1 MNHTRSEVPKT
12 SQPLHQDSEQQRG
25 PRRRGPTALLRKRSV
40 QLAVLGW
47 LSANCVVLA
56 VAGDAL
62 PFNWPTAA
70 ARTPVGHLVDANLV
84 LVEVLILA
92 ALTYWITR
100 KRTLPNLAD
109 RAPERSVAA
118 RETLLLLLYG
128 AGGLGLG
135 FILARL
141 AGWHPFGLHLAGSIY
156 GTHEHVSPA
165 ESIAW
170 AAYNL
175 VVYAVVPLLLFRRRY
190 SAEALNLR
198 SSNRR
203 ADTILIGVIL
213 LVESLVQ
220 IAALNPEIFD
230 LTAGQLLLGAPLTFT
245 LYLAGAVLPA
255 MIFIYAILVPRFIR
269 LTGSVATTVIL
280 GGLTYTA
287 LHVWDAWT
295 IFNSPGNAALS
306 VVFLLL
312 TYFAPGMFKT
322 VLTVRTGNA
331 WVHVWAYHAL
341 APHTLAD
348 TPHMVHVFHLR

>member
-1 MNHTRSEVPKT
+1 MTLSRKADV
-12 SQPLHQDSEQQRG
+12 QPRP
-25 PRRRGPTALLRKRSV
+25 PRRGLTALLRSRGV
-40 QLAVLGW
+40 HLTAIGW
-47 LSANCVVLA
+47 LGGNAVVLA

-62 PFNWPTAA
+62 PFDWPAA
-70 ARTPVGHLVDANLV
+70 APQTPIGHLVDANLA
-84 LVEVLILA
+84 LAEVLLLTV
-92 ALTYWITR
+92 LTYWLTR

-118 RETLLLLLYG
+118 RETLFLLLYG

-170 AAYNL
+170 ATYNL
-175 VVYAVVPLLLFRRRY
+175 LVYAVVPLLFFRRRY

-203 ADTILIGVIL
+203 ADTVLIGAIL
-213 LVESLVQ
+213 LIESLVQ
-220 IAALNPEIFD
+220 IAVLAPGIFD
-230 LTAGQLLLGAPLTFT
+230 LTPGQLVLGASLTFI

-255 MIFIYAILVPRFIR
+255 MIFIYAILVPRFLR
-269 LTGSVATTVIL
+269 LTGSTATTVIL

-287 LHVWDAWT
+287 LHIWDAWT
-295 IFNSPGNAALS
+295 VFTTPGNATLS
-306 VVFLLL
+306 VAFLLL

-341 APHTLAD
+341 APHTLIDA
-348 TPHMVHVFHLR
+348 PHMVHVFHLK

>member
-1 MNHTRSEVPKT
+1 MTLIQDPEA
-12 SQPLHQDSEQQRG
+12 QPR
-25 PRRRGPTALLRKRSV
+25 PARRGRAALLRQRSV
-40 QLAVLGW
+40 HLAALGW
-47 LSANCVVLA
+47 LAANAVVLA

-62 PFNWPTAA
+62 PFDWPTAA
-70 ARTPVGHLVDANLV
+70 ARTPVGRLVDANLV
-84 LVEVLILA
+84 LVEVLLLTALA
-92 ALTYWITR
+92 CWLTR
-100 KRTLPNLAD
+100 KRALPNLAD

-165 ESIAW
+165 ESITW

-175 VVYAVVPLLLFRRRY
+175 VVYAVVPLLFFRRRY
-190 SAEALNLR
+190 STEALNLR
-198 SSNRR
+198 SNNRR
-203 ADTILIGVIL
+203 ANTVLIGVIL
-213 LVESLVQ
+213 LIESLVQ
-220 IAALNPEIFD
+220 IAALDPQIFD
-230 LTAGQLLLGAPLTFT
+230 LTAGQLVLGLPLTFT

-255 MIFIYAILVPRFIR
+255 MIFIYAILVPRFLR
-269 LTGSVATTVIL
+269 LTGSTTTTVIL

-287 LHVWDAWT
+287 LHIWDAWT

-306 VVFLLL
+306 IVFLLL

-348 TPHMVHVFHLR
+348 TPHMVHVFHLK

>member
-1 MNHTRSEVPKT
+1 MTLIQDPEA
-12 SQPLHQDSEQQRG
+12 QPR
-25 PRRRGPTALLRKRSV
+25 PARRGHAALLRQRSV
-40 QLAVLGW
+40 HLAALGW
-47 LSANCVVLA
+47 LTANAVVLA

-62 PFNWPTAA
+62 PFDWPAAA
-70 ARTPVGHLVDANLV
+70 ARTPVGRLVDANLV
-84 LVEVLILA
+84 LVEVLLLTALA
-92 ALTYWITR
+92 YWLTR
-100 KRTLPNLAD
+100 KRALPNLAD

-165 ESIAW
+165 ESIVW

-175 VVYAVVPLLLFRRRY
+175 VVYAVVPLLFFRRRY
-190 SAEALNLR
+190 STEALNLR
-198 SSNRR
+198 SNNRR
-203 ADTILIGVIL
+203 ADTVLIGVIL
-213 LVESLVQ
+213 LIESLVQ
-220 IAALNPEIFD
+220 IAALDPQTFD
-230 LTAGQLLLGAPLTFT
+230 LTAGQLVLGLPLTFT

-255 MIFIYAILVPRFIR
+255 MIFIYAILVPRFLR
-269 LTGSVATTVIL
+269 LTGSTMTTVIL

-287 LHVWDAWT
+287 LHIWDAWT

-306 VVFLLL
+306 IVFLLL

-348 TPHMVHVFHLR
+348 TPHMVHVFHLK

>member
-1 MNHTRSEVPKT
+1 MVTPTRVQYTRPPSPR
-12 SQPLHQDSEQQRG
+12 QG
-25 PRRRGPTALLRKRSV
+25 PGALLRHRSV
-40 QLAVLGW
+40 QLAALGW
-47 LSANCVVLA
+47 LAGNALVLA
-56 VAGDAL
+56 LPGDAL
-62 PFNWPTAA
+62 PFDWPNTSG
-70 ARTPVGHLVDANLV
+70 RTVADYLADANLA
-84 LVEVLILA
+84 LVEVLLLT

-100 KRTLPNLAD
+100 NRSVPNLTD
-109 RAPERSVAA
+109 RAPERAVAA

-128 AGGLGLG
+128 AGGLALG

-141 AGWHPFGLHLAGSIY
+141 AGWHPFGLHLAGSLY
-156 GTHEHVSPA
+156 GTHDHVSRA
-165 ESIAW
+165 EAIAW

-175 VVYAVVPLLLFRRRY
+175 AVYAVVPLLFFRRRY

-203 ADTILIGVIL
+203 ADAALVGVIL
-213 LVESLVQ
+213 VIESLVQ
-220 IAALNPEIFD
+220 IAALAPQTFN
-230 LTAGQLLLGAPLTFT
+230 LSAGQLALGVPLTFT

-255 MIFIYAILVPRFIR
+255 MIFIYAILVPRFLR
-269 LTGSVATTVIL
+269 LTGSTATTVIL

-295 IFNSPGNAALS
+295 VFNSPGNAAMS
-306 VVFLLL
+306 TVFLLF

-348 TPHMVHVFHLR
+348 TPHMVHVFHIR

>member
-1 MNHTRSEVPKT
+1 MTLIQDPEA
-12 SQPLHQDSEQQRG
+12 QPR
-25 PRRRGPTALLRKRSV
+25 PARRGLAALLRQRSV
-40 QLAVLGW
+40 HLAAIGW
-47 LSANCVVLA
+47 LAANAVVLA

-62 PFNWPTAA
+62 PFDWPTAA
-70 ARTPVGHLVDANLV
+70 ARTPVGRLVDANLV
-84 LVEVLILA
+84 LVEVLLLTALA
-92 ALTYWITR
+92 YWLTR
-100 KRTLPNLAD
+100 KRALPNLAD

-165 ESIAW
+165 ESITW

-175 VVYAVVPLLLFRRRY
+175 VVYAVVPLLFFRRRY
-190 SAEALNLR
+190 STEALNLR
-198 SSNRR
+198 SNNRR
-203 ADTILIGVIL
+203 ANTVLIGVIL
-213 LVESLVQ
+213 LIESLVQ
-220 IAALNPEIFD
+220 IAALHPQTFD
-230 LTAGQLLLGAPLTFT
+230 LTAGQLVLGLPLTFT

-255 MIFIYAILVPRFIR
+255 MIFIYAILVPRFLR
-269 LTGSVATTVIL
+269 LTGSTTTTVIL

-287 LHVWDAWT
+287 LHTWDAWT

-306 VVFLLL
+306 IVFLLL

-348 TPHMVHVFHLR
+348 TPHMVHVFHLK

>member
-1 MNHTRSEVPKT
+1 MTLIQDPEA
-12 SQPLHQDSEQQRG
+12 QPR
-25 PRRRGPTALLRKRSV
+25 PARRGRAALLRQRSV
-40 QLAVLGW
+40 HLAALGW
-47 LSANCVVLA
+47 LAANAVVLA

-62 PFNWPTAA
+62 PFDWPTAA
-70 ARTPVGHLVDANLV
+70 ARTPAGRLVDANLV
-84 LVEVLILA
+84 LVEVLLLTALA
-92 ALTYWITR
+92 YWLTR
-100 KRTLPNLAD
+100 KRALPNLAD

-165 ESIAW
+165 ESIVW

-175 VVYAVVPLLLFRRRY
+175 VVYAVVPLLFFRRRY
-190 SAEALNLR
+190 STEALNLR
-198 SSNRR
+198 SNNRR
-203 ADTILIGVIL
+203 ANTVLIGVIL
-213 LVESLVQ
+213 LIESLVQ
-220 IAALNPEIFD
+220 IAALDPQIFD
-230 LTAGQLLLGAPLTFT
+230 LTAGQLVLGLPLTFT

-255 MIFIYAILVPRFIR
+255 MIFIYAILVPRFLR
-269 LTGSVATTVIL
+269 LTGSTTTTVIL

-287 LHVWDAWT
+287 LHIWDAWT

-306 VVFLLL
+306 IVFLLL

-331 WVHVWAYHAL
+331 WLHVWAYHAL

-348 TPHMVHVFHLR
+348 TPHMVHVFHLK

>member
-1 MNHTRSEVPKT
+1 VTITQSPEAP
-12 SQPLHQDSEQQRG
+12 
-25 PRRRGPTALLRKRSV
+25 PRPARLGLAALLRQRTV
-40 QLAVLGW
+40 HLAALGW
-47 LSANCVVLA
+47 LAANALVLA

-62 PFNWPTAA
+62 PFDWPAAA
-70 ARTPVGHLVDANLV
+70 ARTPVGRLVDANLV
-84 LVEVLILA
+84 LAEVLLLTALA
-92 ALTYWITR
+92 YWITR
-100 KRTLPNLAD
+100 KRALPNLAD

-135 FILARL
+135 FLLARL
-141 AGWHPFGLHLAGSIY
+141 VGWHPFGLHLAGSIY

-165 ESIAW
+165 ESIVW

-175 VVYAVVPLLLFRRRY
+175 VVYAVVPLLFFRRRY
-190 SAEALNLR
+190 STEALNLR
-198 SSNRR
+198 SNNRR

-220 IAALNPEIFD
+220 IAALDPEIFD
-230 LTAGQLLLGAPLTFT
+230 LTAGQLVLGVPVTFT

-255 MIFIYAILVPRFIR
+255 MIFIYAILVPRFLR
-269 LTGSVATTVIL
+269 LTGSTATTVIL

-295 IFNSPGNAALS
+295 VFDSPANAALS
-306 VVFLLL
+306 AVFLLL

-348 TPHMVHVFHLR
+348 TPHMVHVFHLK

>member
-1 MNHTRSEVPKT
+1 VT
-12 SQPLHQDSEQQRG
+12 LIQDPEAQQR
-25 PRRRGPTALLRKRSV
+25 PARRGLAALLRQRSV
-40 QLAVLGW
+40 HLAALGW
-47 LSANCVVLA
+47 LAANAVVLA

-62 PFNWPTAA
+62 PFDWPTAA
-70 ARTPVGHLVDANLV
+70 ARTPVGRLVDANLV
-84 LVEVLILA
+84 LVEVLLLTALA
-92 ALTYWITR
+92 YWLTR
-100 KRTLPNLAD
+100 KRALPNLAD

-165 ESIAW
+165 ESIVW
-170 AAYNL
+170 AVYNL
-175 VVYAVVPLLLFRRRY
+175 VVYAVVPLLFFRRRY
-190 SAEALNLR
+190 STEALNLR
-198 SSNRR
+198 SNNRR
-203 ADTILIGVIL
+203 ADTVLIGVIL
-213 LVESLVQ
+213 LIESLVQ
-220 IAALNPEIFD
+220 IAALDPQTFD
-230 LTAGQLLLGAPLTFT
+230 LTAGQLVLGLPLTFT

-255 MIFIYAILVPRFIR
+255 MIFIYAILVPRFLR
-269 LTGSVATTVIL
+269 LTGSTTTTVIL

-287 LHVWDAWT
+287 LHIWDAWT

-306 VVFLLL
+306 IVFLLL

-348 TPHMVHVFHLR
+348 TPHMVHVFHLK

>member
-1 MNHTRSEVPKT
+1 MTLIQDPEA
-12 SQPLHQDSEQQRG
+12 QPR
-25 PRRRGPTALLRKRSV
+25 PARRGRAALLRQRSV
-40 QLAVLGW
+40 HLAALGW
-47 LSANCVVLA
+47 LAANAVVLA

-62 PFNWPTAA
+62 PFDWPTAA
-70 ARTPVGHLVDANLV
+70 ARTPAGRLVDANLV
-84 LVEVLILA
+84 LVEVLLLTALA
-92 ALTYWITR
+92 YWLTR
-100 KRTLPNLAD
+100 KRALPNLAD

-165 ESIAW
+165 ESIVW

-175 VVYAVVPLLLFRRRY
+175 VVYAVVPLLFFRRRY
-190 SAEALNLR
+190 STEALNLR
-198 SSNRR
+198 SNNRR
-203 ADTILIGVIL
+203 ADTVLIGVIL
-213 LVESLVQ
+213 LIESLVQ
-220 IAALNPEIFD
+220 IAALDPQIFD
-230 LTAGQLLLGAPLTFT
+230 LTAGQLVLGLPLTFT

-255 MIFIYAILVPRFIR
+255 MIFIYAILVPRFLR
-269 LTGSVATTVIL
+269 LTGSTTTTVIL

-287 LHVWDAWT
+287 LHIWDAWT

-306 VVFLLL
+306 IVFLLL

-331 WVHVWAYHAL
+331 WLHVWAYHAL

-348 TPHMVHVFHLR
+348 TPHMVHVFHLK

>member
-1 MNHTRSEVPKT
+1 MTLIQNPEA
-12 SQPLHQDSEQQRG
+12 QPR
-25 PRRRGPTALLRKRSV
+25 PARRGLAALLRQRSV
-40 QLAVLGW
+40 HLAALGW
-47 LSANCVVLA
+47 LAANAVVLA

-62 PFNWPTAA
+62 PFDWPTAA
-70 ARTPVGHLVDANLV
+70 ARTPVDRLVDANLA
-84 LVEVLILA
+84 LLEVLLLTALA
-92 ALTYWITR
+92 YWLTR
-100 KRTLPNLAD
+100 RRTLPNLAD
-109 RAPERSVAA
+109 RAPERSAAA

-135 FILARL
+135 FVLARL

-175 VVYAVVPLLLFRRRY
+175 VVYAVVPLLFFRRRY
-190 SAEALNLR
+190 SAEALSLR

-203 ADTILIGVIL
+203 ADAVLIGVIL
-213 LVESLVQ
+213 VIESVVQ
-220 IAALNPEIFD
+220 IAALDPQIFD
-230 LTAGQLLLGAPLTFT
+230 LTAGQLILGLPLTLT

-255 MIFIYAILVPRFIR
+255 MIFIYAILVPRFLR
-269 LTGSVATTVIL
+269 LTGSTATTVIL

-295 IFNSPGNAALS
+295 VFNSPRNAALS
-306 VVFLLL
+306 IVFLLL

>member
-1 MNHTRSEVPKT
+1 MTLIQNPEAR
-12 SQPLHQDSEQQRG
+12 
-25 PRRRGPTALLRKRSV
+25 PRRARRGLAALLCHRGVHLS
-40 QLAVLGW
+40 ALGW
-47 LSANCVVLA
+47 LAGNAVVLA

-62 PFNWPTAA
+62 PFDWPAAA
-70 ARTPVGHLVDANLV
+70 ARTSVDRLVDANLA
-84 LVEVLILA
+84 LVEVLLLT
-92 ALTYWITR
+92 ALTFWLTR
-100 KRTLPNLAD
+100 KRALPNLAD

-118 RETLLLLLYG
+118 RETLFLLLYG

-175 VVYAVVPLLLFRRRY
+175 VVYAVVPLLFFRRRY
-190 SAEALNLR
+190 STEALNLR
-198 SSNRR
+198 SNNRR
-203 ADTILIGVIL
+203 ADAVLIGVIL
-213 LVESLVQ
+213 LIESLVQ
-220 IAALNPEIFD
+220 IAALEPQFFH
-230 LTAGQLLLGAPLTFT
+230 LTAGQLALGVPLTFT

-255 MIFIYAILVPRFIR
+255 MIFVYAILVPRFLR
-269 LTGSVATTVIL
+269 LTGSTATTVIL

-287 LHVWDAWT
+287 LHIWDAWT
-295 IFNSPGNAALS
+295 VFSSPGNAALS
-306 VVFLLL
+306 IVFLLL

-331 WVHVWAYHAL
+331 WVHIWAYHAL
-341 APHTLAD
+341 APHTFAD
-348 TPHMVHVFHLR
+348 TPHMVHVFHLK

>member
-1 MNHTRSEVPKT
+1 MTLVQDPEAHPRPTRRH
-12 SQPLHQDSEQQRG
+12 LA
-25 PRRRGPTALLRKRSV
+25 ALVRQRSV
-40 QLAVLGW
+40 RLAVLGW
-47 LSANCVVLA
+47 IAANALVFA
-56 VAGDAL
+56 VAGDRL
-62 PFNWPTAA
+62 PFDWPTAA
-70 ARTPVGHLVDANLV
+70 ARTPVGHLVDANLA
-84 LVEVLILA
+84 LVEVLLLT
-92 ALTYWITR
+92 ALVWRLTR
-100 KRTLPNLAD
+100 KRTVPNLAD

-128 AGGLGLG
+128 AAGLGLG

-156 GTHEHVSPA
+156 GTHEHVSRA

-175 VVYAVVPLLLFRRRY
+175 VVYAVVPLLVFRRRY
-190 SAEALNLR
+190 SAAALNLR

-203 ADTILIGVIL
+203 ADTVLVGVIL
-213 LVESLVQ
+213 LIESLVQ
-220 IAALNPEIFD
+220 LAALNPQIFE
-230 LTAGQLLLGAPLTFT
+230 LTAPQLALGVPLTFA

-255 MIFIYAILVPRFIR
+255 MIFVYAILVPRFLR
-269 LTGSVATTVIL
+269 LTGSTATTVIL

-287 LHVWDAWT
+287 LHVWDAWA

-306 VVFLLL
+306 VAFLLL
-312 TYFAPGMFKT
+312 TYFTPGMFKT

-348 TPHMVHVFHLR
+348 TPHLVHVFHLK

>member
-1 MNHTRSEVPKT
+1 MTLIEDPEAQAGATQGGVA
-12 SQPLHQDSEQQRG
+12 
-25 PRRRGPTALLRKRSV
+25 ALLRQRSV
-40 QLAVLGW
+40 RLAASGW
-47 LSANCVVLA
+47 LAANAAVLA
-56 VAGDAL
+56 VAGNGL
-62 PFNWPTAA
+62 PFDWPTAA
-70 ARTPVGHLVDANLV
+70 ARTPVGRLVDANLA
-84 LVEVLILA
+84 LVEVLLLT
-92 ALTYWITR
+92 ALTYWLTR
-100 KRTLPNLAD
+100 KRALPNLAD

-128 AGGLGLG
+128 VGGLGLG

-170 AAYNL
+170 ATYNL
-175 VVYAVVPLLLFRRRY
+175 VVYALIPLAFFRRHY
-190 SAEALNLR
+190 PTEALNLR
-198 SSNRR
+198 SNNRR
-203 ADTILIGVIL
+203 GDAVLIGVIL
-213 LVESLVQ
+213 MIESIVQ
-220 IAALNPEIFD
+220 IAALDPQIFD
-230 LTAGQLLLGAPLTFT
+230 LTAGQLVLGVPLTFT

-255 MIFIYAILVPRFIR
+255 MIFIYAILVPRFLR
-269 LTGSVATTVIL
+269 LTGSTATTVIL

-287 LHVWDAWT
+287 LHIWDAWT
-295 IFNSPGNAALS
+295 VFNSPGNTALS
-306 VVFLLL
+306 IVFLLL

-348 TPHMVHVFHLR
+348 TPHMVHVFHLK

>member
-1 MNHTRSEVPKT
+1 MTFTQSPEAP
-12 SQPLHQDSEQQRG
+12 
-25 PRRRGPTALLRKRSV
+25 PRPARRALAALLRQRSV
-40 QLAVLGW
+40 HLAALGW
-47 LSANCVVLA
+47 LAANALVLA

-62 PFNWPTAA
+62 PFDWPAAA
-70 ARTPVGHLVDANLV
+70 ARTPVGRLVDANLA
-84 LVEVLILA
+84 LA
-92 ALTYWITR
+92 ELLLLTALAYWITR
-100 KRTLPNLAD
+100 KRALPNLAD

-135 FILARL
+135 FVLGRL
-141 AGWHPFGLHLAGSIY
+141 FGWHPFGLHLAGSIY
-156 GTHEHVSPA
+156 GTHEHVTPA

-175 VVYAVVPLLLFRRRY
+175 VVYAVLPLLFFRRRY
-190 SAEALNLR
+190 STEALNLR
-198 SSNRR
+198 SNNRR
-203 ADTILIGVIL
+203 ADTLLIGVVL
-213 LVESLVQ
+213 LIESVVQ
-220 IAALNPEIFD
+220 IIALDPEIFD
-230 LTAGQLLLGAPLTFT
+230 LTAGQFVLGVPVTFA

-255 MIFIYAILVPRFIR
+255 MIFIYAILVPRFLR
-269 LTGSVATTVIL
+269 LTGSTTTTVIL

-295 IFNSPGNAALS
+295 VFDSLGNAALS

-348 TPHMVHVFHLR
+348 TPHMVHVFRLR

>member
-1 MNHTRSEVPKT
+1 MVTPTRTRYARPR
-12 SQPLHQDSEQQRG
+12 PPRHG
-25 PRRRGPTALLRKRSV
+25 PVAVLRQRSV
-40 QLAVLGW
+40 QLAALGW
-47 LSANCVVLA
+47 LAGNALVLA
-56 VAGDAL
+56 LPGDAL
-62 PFNWPTAA
+62 PFDWPNASG
-70 ARTPVGHLVDANLV
+70 RTVADYLTDANLA
-84 LVEVLILA
+84 LVEVLLLT

-100 KRTLPNLAD
+100 NRSVPNLAD
-109 RAPERSVAA
+109 RAPERSAAA

-156 GTHEHVSPA
+156 GTHDHVSPA
-165 ESIAW
+165 EAIAW

-175 VVYAVVPLLLFRRRY
+175 AVYAVVPLLFFRRRY
-190 SAEALNLR
+190 PAEALNLR

-203 ADTILIGVIL
+203 ADTVLIGVIL
-213 LVESLVQ
+213 VIESLVQ
-220 IAALNPEIFD
+220 IAALDPQTFN
-230 LTAGQLLLGAPLTFT
+230 LSGGQLMLGIPLTFT

-255 MIFIYAILVPRFIR
+255 MIFIYAILVPRFLR
-269 LTGSVATTVIL
+269 LTGSTATTVIL

-287 LHVWDAWT
+287 LHMWDAWT
-295 IFNSPGNAALS
+295 VFNSPGNAAMS
-306 VVFLLL
+306 VVFLLF

-348 TPHMVHVFHLR
+348 TPHMVHVFHVR